1 MRSVPASRVC
11 GVVSSEGTKA
21 IEATRAIQMQRVHLR
36 QLNQPNVDPYNR
48 CWWLCWQWS
57 RERPEGRAV
66 PVVEYRNLAAERRGE
81 DMPRK
86 PARSDPEEATMT
98 GRKRPP
104 LRLLVGESTEDG
116 DEALTVG
123 ERVGDHDP
131 DPFTDLIPLFGGEVT

>member
-57 RERPEGRAV
+57 RERPGGSYDDR
-66 PVVEYRNLAAERRGE
+66 P
-81 DMPRK
+81 
-86 PARSDPEEATMT
+86 
-98 GRKRPP
+98 KRPP
-104 LRLLVGESTEDG
+104 LRLLVGESAEDG

-131 DPFTDLIPLFGGEVT
+131 DPFADLIPLFGGEVA